1 MISFIN
7 LSKEKPYTIFKEKY
21 DKAIKAN
28 QQTVEAIAISSYC
41 KNNNEVHSRFVNLKF
56 IQNNEFIFF
65 SNYHSPKAKHFEL
78 HSQITALFYWNCT
91 NTQIRIKAKIKKTT
105 NDYNQ
110 KYFFDRS
117 EEKNALAI
125 SSNQS
130 KPIDSYN
137 QVKENYN
144 KSLKNDDLK
153 KCPEYWGGFA
163 FTPYYF
169 EFWEG
174 HESRINKRKIF
185 EKIDGVWKQSFLQ
198 P

>member
-21 DKAIKAN
+21 DNALQAN
-28 QQTVEAIAISSYC
+28 QKTIEAIAISSYC
-41 KNNNEVHSRFVNLKF
+41 KNNHEVHCRFVNLKF
-56 IQNNEFIFF
+56 IQNKEFIFF
-65 SNYHSPKAKHFEL
+65 SNYSSPKAKHFEL

-91 NTQIRIKAKIKKTT
+91 NTQIRIKAEIKKTPLDF
-105 NDYNQ
+105 NEN
-110 KYFFDRS
+110 YFKKRS
-117 EEKNALAI
+117 PEKNALAI
-125 SSNQS
+125 SSRQS
-130 KPIDSYN
+130 EKIQSYDE
-137 QVKENYN
+137 VKRKYDQILRH
-144 KSLKNDDLK
+144 SDLS

-174 HESRINKRKIF
+174 HESRINNRLVF
-185 EKIDGVWKQSFLQ
+185 EKINNDWKKSIIQ